1 MNISILVRVIANPVH
16 RTVSALTSFVPLEK
30 FQSFALT
37 VNTSARYLQCDSHKS
52 LKIHSVCVLVP
63 PLRFR

>member
-37 VNTSARYLQCDSHKS
+37 VNTSARFL
-52 LKIHSVCVLVP
+52 
-63 PLRFR
+63 